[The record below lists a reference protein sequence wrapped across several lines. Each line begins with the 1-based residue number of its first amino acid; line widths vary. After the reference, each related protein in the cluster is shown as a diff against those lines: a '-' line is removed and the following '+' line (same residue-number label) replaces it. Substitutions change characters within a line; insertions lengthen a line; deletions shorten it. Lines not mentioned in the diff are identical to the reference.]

1 MNDTIT
7 IEEFLDHMQFSEN
20 RKKAASA
27 VNVNYEHWTEDHAE
41 RVTEMTIFGPEIRY
55 KTNLGHSYIQLK
67 FIDEKNADYRR
78 LSYFLSKYEADMD
91 DYAAN
96 EGRKDFPA
104 LIITIVPTYYEG
116 RYYMTCVNL
125 LMFRTY
131 KDDTGAYIEL
141 LFENKSFTI
150 NETDQID
157 LSAINQQIKKEEEA
171 KAYFEQKYWEEK
183 EYEKEREEKRAEL
196 RKKKQRERGR

>member
-1 MNDTIT
+1 
-7 IEEFLDHMQFSEN
+7 
-20 RKKAASA
+20 
-27 VNVNYEHWTEDHAE
+27 
-41 RVTEMTIFGPEIRY
+41 
-55 KTNLGHSYIQLK
+55 
-67 FIDEKNADYRR
+67 
-78 LSYFLSKYEADMD
+78 MD

-96 EGRKDFPA
+96 EERKDFPA

-157 LSAINQQIKKEEEA
+157 LSAINQQIKK
-171 KAYFEQKYWEEK
+171 
-183 EYEKEREEKRAEL
+183 
-196 RKKKQRERGR
+196 KKKQKHTLNRNTGKKKSMKKNVKKNVQNFVKETKGERQISLSLFHLCSVSNRHIYYITNRRKEKKICFMNLI

>member
-27 VNVNYEHWTEDHAE
+27 VNVNYEHWMEDHAE

-78 LSYFLSKYEADMD
+78 LSYFCQNTK
-91 DYAAN
+91 
-96 EGRKDFPA
+96 
-104 LIITIVPTYYEG
+104 LIWMIMQ
-116 RYYMTCVNL
+116 RM
-125 LMFRTY
+125 
-131 KDDTGAYIEL
+131 
-141 LFENKSFTI
+141 
-150 NETDQID
+150 
-157 LSAINQQIKKEEEA
+157 KKE
-171 KAYFEQKYWEEK
+171 KIFQH
-183 EYEKEREEKRAEL
+183 
-196 RKKKQRERGR
+196 

>member
-96 EGRKDFPA
+96 EERKDFPA

-157 LSAINQQIKKEEEA
+157 LSAINQQISI
-171 KAYFEQKYWEEK
+171 
-183 EYEKEREEKRAEL
+183 L
-196 RKKKQRERGR
+196 

>member
-1 MNDTIT
+1 
-7 IEEFLDHMQFSEN
+7 
-20 RKKAASA
+20 
-27 VNVNYEHWTEDHAE
+27 
-41 RVTEMTIFGPEIRY
+41 MTIFGPEIRY

-96 EGRKDFPA
+96 EERKDFPA

-157 LSAINQQIKKEEEA
+157 LSAINQQIKK
-171 KAYFEQKYWEEK
+171 
-183 EYEKEREEKRAEL
+183 
-196 RKKKQRERGR
+196 KKKQKHTLNRNTGKKKSMRKNVKKNVQNFVKRNKRREADKPFSFPIYAVFRIVIFTI

>member
-1 MNDTIT
+1 
-7 IEEFLDHMQFSEN
+7 
-20 RKKAASA
+20 
-27 VNVNYEHWTEDHAE
+27 
-41 RVTEMTIFGPEIRY
+41 
-55 KTNLGHSYIQLK
+55 
-67 FIDEKNADYRR
+67 
-78 LSYFLSKYEADMD
+78 MD

-96 EGRKDFPA
+96 EERKDFPA

-157 LSAINQQIKKEEEA
+157 LSAINQQIKKEDTG
-171 KAYFEQKYWEEK
+171 
-183 EYEKEREEKRAEL
+183 
-196 RKKKQRERGR
+196 KKKSMRKNVKKNVQNFVKRNKRREADKPFSFPFMQCFESSYLLYNKQTKGEKKYVL

>member
-78 LSYFLSKYEADMD
+78 LFW
-91 DYAAN
+91 
-96 EGRKDFPA
+96 R
-104 LIITIVPTYYEG
+104 
-116 RYYMTCVNL
+116 
-125 LMFRTY
+125 
-131 KDDTGAYIEL
+131 
-141 LFENKSFTI
+141 
-150 NETDQID
+150 
-157 LSAINQQIKKEEEA
+157 
-171 KAYFEQKYWEEK
+171 
-183 EYEKEREEKRAEL
+183 
-196 RKKKQRERGR
+196 

>member
-27 VNVNYEHWTEDHAE
+27 VNVNYEHWMEDHAE
-41 RVTEMTIFGPEIRY
+41 RVTIFGPEIRY

-96 EGRKDFPA
+96 EERKDFPA

-196 RKKKQRERGR
+196 RKKKQKERGR